1 MDTNNS
7 QERTEKEWNLLFK
20 SIYDDY
26 FKKLCIFA
34 NSIINDEE
42 EAEEIVQ
49 KIILKLWEQ
58 RDSYDTIDNLQSYLY
73 RSVKNNCLNIIAHNK
88 IEDKYKSET
97 WFALKAMEIH
107 ATEKTPQEEQEELE
121 KQETN
126 LRNAIELLPE
136 RCKEVLSLSKFE
148 GLKNKE
154 IAEELDISVKAVEAN
169 ITRAFTT
176 LRKILKNN

>member
-1 MDTNNS
+1 MVTNNS
-7 QERTEKEWNLLFK
+7 QERTEKEWNLLIK
-20 SIYDDY
+20 SIYDEY
-26 FKKLCIFA
+26 FKKLCVFA

-49 KIILKLWEQ
+49 GIILKLWEQ
-58 RDSYDTIDNLQSYLY
+58 RENYDTIENLTSYLY
-73 RSVKNNCLNIIAHNK
+73 RSVKNSCINIITHNK

-97 WFALKAMEIH
+97 WFALKAMEIQ
-107 ATEKTPQEEQEELE
+107 ATEKTPQEEQDEHD
-121 KQETN
+121 KQEAN

-136 RCKEVLSLSKFE
+136 RCKEVLTLSKFE
-148 GLKNKE
+148 GKRNKD